1 MNHKVY
7 IEQDKLIK
15 RMKREQKEYAFNAQ
29 CIIDD
34 MIDLVESIPAA
45 NIKEVKNANNITDS
59 AIFASKPI
67 IDETISNS
75 KAKGAMKVGIIYNWK
90 GLKEENFLYTLDELA
105 QFDFDLLQKCIGD
118 CSSFHDSAK
127 AECGWKTWSG
137 RLLKTDK
144 EIKEF
149 LSGKFNDEERKEI
162 DEDWY
167 WENQP
172 DNDLYGR
179 FSPTMKSELNRLK
192 VS

>member
-1 MNHKVY
+1 MNHKIY
-7 IEQDKLIK
+7 IEQDRLIK
-15 RMKREQKEYAFNAQ
+15 RMKREQKEYAFAAQ

-34 MIDLVESIPAA
+34 MIDLVESVPAA
-45 NIKEVKNANNITDS
+45 NINS
-59 AIFASKPI
+59 AIL
-67 IDETISNS
+67 ESNS
-75 KAKGAMKVGIIYNWK
+75 IIAETDTKENGTMKVGIIYNWK

-118 CSSFHDSAK
+118 CSGFHDSAK

-137 RLLKTDK
+137 RLLKTDE

-149 LSGKFNDEERKEI
+149 LSGKFNDEERKEV

-167 WENQP
+167 WENQH